1 MQKEMPKSLG
11 FVHVFA
17 IASGVMISSGIFI
30 LPGLAFERSGPSVI
44 LAYVLAGIVAMAGIL
59 SLVELVTAMP
69 KSGGDYFIIH
79 RSLGSLVGTVAG
91 MLTWFALTLKSAF
104 AVVGLSEIS
113 GVLVGISPHYLA
125 VGFTLLFVVINLM
138 GVDFASKLEVGLV
151 VLLLGLLGAYAF
163 LGWNRVDPEAY
174 RPFFS
179 RGAQGF
185 VSTIA
190 FVFVSFGGLINV
202 ASIAEEVRNPRR
214 NIPLGILLSVAAITL
229 IYGAVLYV
237 TVGILPAADLGS
249 SLRPLADTG
258 RILAGGYGFIAL
270 NIAAVLAFL
279 TTANAGL
286 LSAARYP
293 MALSSDRLLP
303 AFLGRTK
310 GTVPIPAL
318 LLTGL
323 LMGGAI
329 FLPLDLL
336 VKSASAVI
344 LTTYIL
350 TNLSVLVLRSG
361 RVLNYRPSFR
371 APLYPFLQILSIL
384 IFLGLIIDLGWVS
397 IEASLG
403 FVLLSLLFYLFYG
416 RKAAKRE
423 YALLHWVERIVNK
436 RFTGHGLEEELREI
450 VRRRDGIEDDDFDRL
465 LREAVVLDLDGE
477 MAYSELFRTVAE
489 TVSPEL
495 GIRAEE
501 LNAALIE
508 REESSSTVL
517 DDFLA
522 VPHIIIPG
530 EDRFRLTLVRGR
542 RGVRFSPEREQ
553 VQAVFFLFG
562 SEDRRTLHLQ
572 VLSILARLVL
582 TQGFRDSWREATGP
596 EQLRDLLLMGER
608 PRYSN

>member
-1 MQKEMPKSLG
+1 MQKSLG
-11 FVHVFA
+11 FIHVFA

-44 LAYVLAGIVAMAGIL
+44 AAYVVAGFVAMAGIL

-104 AVVGLSEIS
+104 AVVGLSEIAGQVS
-113 GVLVGISPHYLA
+113 GISPELLA
-125 VGFTLLFVVINLM
+125 LGFTLLFVLINLV

-151 VLLLGLLGAYAF
+151 ALLLGLLAAYAV
-163 LGWNRVDPEAY
+163 LGWKQVDPEAY
-174 RPFFS
+174 NPFFS

-202 ASIAEEVRNPRR
+202 ASIAEEVENPRR
-214 NIPLGILLSVAAITL
+214 NIPMGILISVGTITL
-229 IYGAVLYV
+229 VYGAVLYV
-237 TVGILPAADLGS
+237 TVGVLPATELES
-249 SLRPLADTG
+249 SLTPLADTG
-258 RILAGGYGFIAL
+258 RLLAGRYGFAAL
-270 NIAAVLAFL
+270 SVAAVLAFV
-279 TTANAGL
+279 TTANAGI

-293 MALSSDRLLP
+293 LALSSDRLLP
-303 AFLGRTK
+303 GILGRTRR
-310 GTVPIPAL
+310 TVPVPAL
-318 LLTGL
+318 LLTGA
-323 LMGGAI
+323 LMAGAV

-371 APLYPFLQILSIL
+371 APFYPVLQIISIL
-384 IFLGLIIDLGWVS
+384 IFLGLIVDLGWVS
-397 IEASLG
+397 IEASAG
-403 FVLLSLLFYLFYG
+403 FVLVSLALYLFYG

-423 YALLHWVERIVNK
+423 YALLHWIERIINK

-450 VRRRDGIEDDDFDRL
+450 VRRRDGIVDDDFDRL
-465 LREAVVLDLDGE
+465 LREALVLDLDRVDE
-477 MAYSELFRTVAE
+477 YDLLFQRVAE
-489 TVSPEL
+489 TLAPSL
-495 GIRAEE
+495 GMETAA
-501 LNAALIE
+501 LNSALIE

-517 DDFLA
+517 DEFVA
-522 VPHIIIPG
+522 VPHVVVPG
-530 EDRFRLTLVRGR
+530 RERFQLALVRSR
-542 RGVRFSPEREQ
+542 SGVRFSAEREK
-553 VQAVFFLFG
+553 VEAIFFLCG

-572 VLSILARLVL
+572 VLSTLARLVL
-582 TQGFRDSWREATGP
+582 TDGFREAWRGATGP

-608 PRYSN
+608 PRDTE

>member
-1 MQKEMPKSLG
+1 MKKSLG
-11 FVHVFA
+11 FIHVFA

-44 LAYVLAGIVAMAGIL
+44 AAYMLAGLVAMAGIL

-104 AVVGLSEIS
+104 AVVGLSEIA
-113 GVLVGISPHYLA
+113 GQLTGITPEFLA
-125 VGFTLLFVVINLM
+125 LGFTLLFVLINLL

-151 VLLLGLLGAYAF
+151 ALLLGLLGAYAL
-163 LGWNRVDPEAY
+163 LGWTRVDPEAY
-174 RPFFS
+174 TPFFS

-214 NIPLGILLSVAAITL
+214 NIPLGILISVGAITL

-237 TVGILPAADLGS
+237 SVGILPPAELES
-249 SLRPLADTG
+249 SLSPLADTG
-258 RILAGGYGFIAL
+258 RMLAGSYGFAAL
-270 NIAAVLAFL
+270 NIAAVLAFV
-279 TTANAGL
+279 TTANAGI

-293 MALSSDRLLP
+293 LALSADRLLP
-303 AFLGRTK
+303 GFLARSRGS
-310 GTVPIPAL
+310 VPVPAL
-318 LLTGL
+318 LLTGA

-361 RVLNYRPSFR
+361 RILNYRPSFR
-371 APLYPFLQILSIL
+371 APFYPYLQILSIL
-384 IFLGLIIDLGWVS
+384 LFLGLIVDLGWVS
-397 IEASLG
+397 IEASAG
-403 FVLLSLLFYLFYG
+403 FVLVSLGFYLFYG
-416 RKAAKRE
+416 RKAARRE
-423 YALLHWVERIVNK
+423 YALLHWVERIINK

-450 VRRRDGIEDDDFDRL
+450 VRRRDGIVDDGFDRL
-465 LREAVVLDLDGE
+465 LREAVVLDLDRE
-477 MAYSELFRTVAE
+477 REYASLFRRAAE
-489 TVSPEL
+489 AL
-495 GIRAEE
+495 GPRLGMSA
-501 LNAALIE
+501 AALNSALVE

-517 DDFLA
+517 DEFVA
-522 VPHIIIPG
+522 VPHVIVPG
-530 EDRFRLTLVRGR
+530 TERFQLALVRSRSGIRFRD
-542 RGVRFSPEREQ
+542 ERER
-553 VQAVFFLFG
+553 VEAIFFLCG

-572 VLSILARLVL
+572 VLSTLARLVL
-582 TQGFRDSWREATGP
+582 TDGFREEWRSAKGP
-596 EQLRDLLLMGER
+596 EQLRDLLLMGDR
-608 PRYSN
+608 PRYRE